1 MIRRSL
7 KNFFSRKK
15 PAESRDEMS
24 KTPLMMP
31 FVEEGCERCGRCAD
45 ICPSYAIE
53 IGEEWSIDA
62 GKCIFC
68 MDCLDVCP
76 MGIMTSVE
84 APLYA
89 LRREDLVFS
98 ESSPPKQTSEILD
111 RKVVGTFGKS
121 ISVREL
127 DTGSCNA
134 CEIEVNNMAN
144 PFYDMNRFGI
154 GIVASP
160 RHADMLLA
168 TGPMSRNMRNAALD
182 TYDAVPSPKI
192 VVALGTCAISGGI
205 YVKGDVFG
213 TGINDTVKVDLF
225 IPGCPP
231 SPDRMLSALL
241 KAFGHDQ

>member
-7 KNFFSRKK
+7 LNFFSRNK
-15 PAESRDEMS
+15 PAESLKDMK

-31 FVEEGCERCGRCAD
+31 FVDEGCGRCGRCAD

-53 IGEEWSIDA
+53 IGEEWTIDA

-76 MGIMTSVE
+76 MGIMNTVK

-89 LRREDLVFS
+89 LRREDLIFS
-98 ESSPPKQTSEILD
+98 ESNPPKETKETLD
-111 RKVVGTFGKS
+111 GNIIKAFGKS
-121 ISVREL
+121 LSVREL

-134 CEIEVNNMAN
+134 CEIEVNNMTN
-144 PFYDMNRFGI
+144 PFYDMGRFGI
-154 GIVASP
+154 SIVASP
-160 RHADMLLA
+160 RHADLLLV
-168 TGPMSRNMRNAALD
+168 TGPMSRNMRSAALN

-192 VVALGTCAISGGI
+192 VVAMGTCAISGGI

-213 TGINDTVKVDLF
+213 TGISDTMKTNLF

-231 SPDRMLSALL
+231 SPDRVLSALL
-241 KAFGHDQ
+241 KAFGYNQ